1 MKITNILVENFC
13 SIKQAEIQP
22 SQFNVFIGQNNHG
35 KTNLFEAI
43 SWFYSG
49 KGSVQNFRFGRTGD
63 AEVAVEISFSG
74 VQDALQKMK
83 NEKNRSS
90 IQKVV
95 GDRDALRA
103 RRSSNDIKI
112 RQIFDDSAGVWLVK
126 NPTGFDSAFND
137 FLPIFE
143 YVDTRIRLED
153 VSKFGKNTAI
163 GSMLSGVLTAIL
175 ENSQKYKEFREK
187 FDELFASPDSDVRA
201 ELNKVGSQVTIYIAK
216 QFPDCTKVEFQIT
229 EPAFE
234 ELLKGC
240 TTEVDDGIPTDAS
253 EKGDGM
259 QRALMLAILQAYAD
273 FRRKGEAVGKN
284 FLFFIDEAE
293 LHLHPTAQRSLKMA
307 LKDVSDSGD
316 QVFVNTHSS
325 VLVADEHTTQRI
337 FRVEKINR
345 ETTISAI
352 VPKDKPAIIYELLG
366 GSPAD
371 LLLPRNFLI
380 VEGRSDYE
388 FLKQIIERFYPDKP
402 PIQIVYSESDSEKQ
416 RRTMSAINTLF
427 APLFL
432 NPVYKERLVIICDS
446 PSTEKA
452 RKDLEQFVDCYPYL
466 RKRNQLHVLST
477 ASLEEYYVRS
487 YRQTQDQVLEMKK
500 LPFMKRNMAIHV
512 GKNIT
517 LQEFEAEM
525 PIVKSALDRCWE
537 LAHTLDQ
544 ARSDIAPLPSHQ
556 GCF

>member
-13 SIKQAEIQP
+13 SIKHAEIQP

-49 KGSVQNFRFGRTGD
+49 KGSIQNFRFGRTGE
-63 AEVAVEISFSG
+63 AEVAVEVSFSG
-74 VQDALQKMK
+74 IQDALQKMK

-95 GDRDALRA
+95 GDRDALRV
-103 RRSSNDIKI
+103 RRSSNDVKI
-112 RQIFDDSAGVWLVK
+112 RQIFDDSAGVWLPK
-126 NPTGFDSAFND
+126 NLVGLDSALND

-143 YVDTRIRLED
+143 YVYTGIRLED

-201 ELNKVGSQVTIYIAK
+201 ELNKVGSKVTIYIAK

-240 TTEVDDGIPTDAS
+240 TTEIDDGIPTDAS

-259 QRALMLAILQAYAD
+259 QRALMLAILQTYAD
-273 FRRKGEAVGKN
+273 FRRVGEAAGKN

-293 LHLHPTAQRSLKMA
+293 LHLHPTGQRSLKMA

-337 FRVEKINR
+337 FRVEKTNR
-345 ETTISAI
+345 ETTISEI

-380 VEGRSDYE
+380 VEGKSDYE
-388 FLKQIIERFYPDKP
+388 FLRQIIERFYPNKP
-402 PIQIVYSESDSEKQ
+402 PIQIVYSEGDSEKQ
-416 RRTMSAINTLF
+416 QKTMSAINTLF
-427 APLFL
+427 TPLIV
-432 NPVYKERLVIICDS
+432 NPVYKERLVILRDA
-446 PSTEKA
+446 PRTDKA
-452 RKDLEQFVDCYPYL
+452 MKDLDNFINCYPYL
-466 RKRNQLHVLST
+466 KKGLQLYILPT
-477 ASLEEYYVRS
+477 NSLEEYYAVP
-487 YRQTQDQVLEMKK
+487 YRQTLEQVQEMKRS
-500 LPFMKRNMAIHV
+500 PFMKRDMAIHV

-525 PIVKSALDRCWE
+525 PVVKDALDKCWE
-537 LAHTLDQ
+537 LAH
-544 ARSDIAPLPSHQ
+544 S
-556 GCF
+556 